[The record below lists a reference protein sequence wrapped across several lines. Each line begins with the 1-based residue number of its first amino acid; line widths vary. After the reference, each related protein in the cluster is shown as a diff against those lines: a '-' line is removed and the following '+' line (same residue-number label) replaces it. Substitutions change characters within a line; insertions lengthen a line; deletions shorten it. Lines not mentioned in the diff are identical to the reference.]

1 MKSVKEYYNKTGWT
15 KQKGKYV
22 DALSF
27 TTTKGDDYQKKCHNR
42 LREQIGSSELLLDV
56 ACGAFPFNSNG
67 KKQLCID
74 FSITA
79 VTEAKRNKPDG
90 IFVLGD
96 ITSLPLKNNCVAD
109 TVSMHTIYHV
119 NKDKQEAAIKELIR
133 VTKNKC
139 YIVYNAGKH
148 AKLVNILSLPLQLW
162 NWTEKRINPNS
173 KRKIYF
179 YAHSYNW
186 LERFGEIKTYRLLNE
201 NCIRLYS
208 RLLWL
213 VSKFEMRFPR
223 HSYHPLLVIDKSKI
237 DESIYL

>member
-1 MKSVKEYYNKTGWT
+1 MENVKEYYNKTGWT
-15 KQKGKYV
+15 KKKGKYV

-27 TTTKGDDYQKKCHNR
+27 TTSKGSEYQTKCHGR
-42 LREQIGSSELLLDV
+42 LKAQIGHSDLLLDV
-56 ACGAFPFNSNG
+56 ACGAFPFNSLA

-79 VTEAKRNKPDG
+79 VNEAKKNKPDG
-90 IFVLGD
+90 FFVLGD
-96 ITSLPLKNNCVAD
+96 ITALPLKDNCVAD

-119 NKDKQEAAIKELIR
+119 HKDKQEAAIKEIIR

-148 AKLVNILSLPLQLW
+148 AKIVNLLSLPLQLW
-162 NWTEKRINPNS
+162 NWSEKRINPSS

-186 LERFGEIKTYRLLNE
+186 LERFGEVHTYRLLNE
-201 NCIRLYS
+201 NCIKLYS
-208 RLLWL
+208 KLLRLI
-213 VSKFEMRFPR
+213 SKIEMRFPKQ
-223 HSYHPLLVIDKSKI
+223 SYHPLLVIDNNKTNK
-237 DESIYL
+237 

>member
-1 MKSVKEYYNKTGWT
+1 MKSVKEYYDKTGWT
-15 KQKGKYV
+15 KQKGGYV

-27 TTTKGDDYQKKCHNR
+27 TTTKGNDYKNNCNER
-42 LREQIGSSELLLDV
+42 LRKLIGEPELLLDV
-56 ACGAFPFNSNG
+56 ACGASPLNSKA

-79 VTEAKRNKPDG
+79 VTEAKKNKPDG
-90 IFVLGD
+90 FFVLGD
-96 ITSLPLKNNCVAD
+96 ITALPLKDNSVTD

-119 NKDKQEAAIKELIR
+119 HKDKQEEAIKEITR

-148 AKLVNILSLPLQLW
+148 ARLVNILSLPLQLW
-162 NWTEKRINPNS
+162 NWSEKRINPNS

-179 YAHSYNW
+179 YAHSYKW
-186 LERFGEIKTYRLLNE
+186 LEKFGEVKTYRLLNE
-201 NCIRLYS
+201 NCIKLYS

-213 VSKFEMRFPR
+213 ASKFEMRFSK
-223 HSYHPLLVIDKSKI
+223 HSYHPLLVIDKNNDKRI
-237 DESIYL
+237 